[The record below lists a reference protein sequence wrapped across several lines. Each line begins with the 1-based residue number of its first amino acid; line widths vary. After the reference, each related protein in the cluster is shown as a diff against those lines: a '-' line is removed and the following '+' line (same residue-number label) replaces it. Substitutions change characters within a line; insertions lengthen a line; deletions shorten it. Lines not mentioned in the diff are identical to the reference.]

1 MKINPTTH
9 VTTITNQSKLKVTLK
24 HKLTKKHHLQN

>member
-9 VTTITNQSKLKVTLK
+9 VTTITNQSKSKTLLKQKRTEK
-24 HKLTKKHHLQN
+24 